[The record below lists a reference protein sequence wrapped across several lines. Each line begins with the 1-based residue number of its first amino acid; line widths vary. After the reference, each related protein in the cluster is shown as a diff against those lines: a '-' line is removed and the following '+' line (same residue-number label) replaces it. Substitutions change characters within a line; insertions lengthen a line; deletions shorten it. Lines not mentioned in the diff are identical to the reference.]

1 MPEIYSPSSEHE
13 VADFIKNCNSQE
25 IPIEITGHN
34 SKPIGRLI
42 QCSKSLNLKNLSG
55 IIEYFPEELYIK
67 VKAGTPLALIEAEL
81 DKQGNIAYDIVG
93 IKDHGVVAI
102 DTTPWRAFEHI
113 ERLEFLGDAI
123 LNMVVANYLYFR
135 FPDQNEG
142 FLSKIRT
149 RIVNG
154 KMLGFLSNE
163 IGFARFA
170 IISKQVEDAN
180 GRSNY
185 KIMEDIFE
193 AFIGAVYTDFQTE
206 EDEVSLPKN
215 IKISPYSGAGY
226 FIVESWIIY
235 IIENYI
241 DFSELIR
248 IKNNYKDMLVSYM
261 QHYLQDMPQ
270 FKELAVNIKDNN
282 RLFTYCVKDRNG
294 TIIAT
299 STGKNKKEAENNSA
313 LEALKYYNVNVNEYS
328 SNI

>member
-1 MPEIYSPSSEHE
+1 MKRIENIHNKTKDTDSENLPYNNKNILLQPDDLRRLLDNNGLKGIEFKNINLYRVAFVHKSYCTMKNTNFEKSNINCHE
-13 VADFIKNCNSQE
+13 DC
-25 IPIEITGHN
+25 
-34 SKPIGRLI
+34 L
-42 QCSKSLNLKNLSG
+42 
-55 IIEYFPEELYIK
+55 
-67 VKAGTPLALIEAEL
+67 PLQ
-81 DKQGNIAYDIVG
+81 DVSY
-93 IKDHGVVAI
+93 
-102 DTTPWRAFEHI
+102 
-113 ERLEFLGDAI
+113 ERLEFLGDSLLGMI
-123 LNMVVANYLYFR
+123 VASYLYNR
-135 FPDQNEG
+135 FPDQSEG

-149 RIVNG
+149 KIVNG
-154 KMLGFLSNE
+154 KMLGYLSDK
-163 IGFARFA
+163 IGFPKYA
-170 IISKQVEDAN
+170 IISKQVEESN
-180 GRSNY
+180 GRTNY

-193 AFIGAVYTDFQTE
+193 AFIGAVYTDFQAE
-206 EDEVSLPKN
+206 EDEVCLPKN

-299 STGKNKKEAENNSA
+299 STGKNKKEAENN
-313 LEALKYYNVNVNEYS
+313 
-328 SNI
+328 